1 MTVSCRSRVVNK
13 FSHYIKQDRH
23 LAGACKVMPSMT
35 IWWPKGLV
43 CNKDSESFQVC
54 PALHIVCRC
63 RVEVTLENPFQK
75 VWITSNHSM
84 FRFQP
89 NDTARTLYPLLY
101 KGFDAIWRCTKVALL
116 ALINAFKNFI
126 YHAQPN
132 HPVLADGTNCG
143 QDARSVL
150 PECVSWTI
158 SEYFDWYLVNNPFH
172 VKCHKHHSCGPIW
185 VQPVISLLH
194 HNLSIPT
201 NLLQSV
207 YQILVRFPVVL
218 ALFIDVYP
226 RSTPW
231 FTSDKK
237 SPG

>member
-1 MTVSCRSRVVNK
+1 MTVSCRSRAVNK
-13 FSHYIKQDRH
+13 FSHCIKQDRH

-35 IWWPKGLV
+35 IWWPKGFV

-89 NDTARTLYPLLY
+89 NDTACTLLSLLC

-126 YHAQPN
+126 YNAQPSSSGRW
-132 HPVLADGTNCG
+132 HQLWTRRQISA
-143 QDARSVL
+143 ARMCIL
-150 PECVSWTI
+150 DNKWIFWLI
-158 SEYFDWYLVNNPFH
+158 S
-172 VKCHKHHSCGPIW
+172 G
-185 VQPVISLLH
+185 
-194 HNLSIPT
+194 
-201 NLLQSV
+201 
-207 YQILVRFPVVL
+207 
-218 ALFIDVYP
+218 
-226 RSTPW
+226 
-231 FTSDKK
+231 
-237 SPG
+237 